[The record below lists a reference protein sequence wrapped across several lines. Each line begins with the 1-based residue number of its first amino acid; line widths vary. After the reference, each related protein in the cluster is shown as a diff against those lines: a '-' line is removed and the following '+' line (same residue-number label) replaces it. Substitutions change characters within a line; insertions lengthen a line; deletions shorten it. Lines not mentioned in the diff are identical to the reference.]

1 MKKVTF
7 LFAMVFTIFSCQQS
21 DSQRSLLRFVIDR
34 NMTEKQLT
42 ELIASANSVNIKL
55 DVHVESYD
63 KQGRIKKINGDVEF
77 GETGSGIFNS
87 DNFGKIIITQDMNSV
102 NSGFSI
108 IVRKKLI

>member
-7 LFAMVFTIFSCQQS
+7 LVAMVFTIFSCQQS
-21 DSQRSLLRFVIDR
+21 DSEKSLLRFVIDN
-34 NMTEKQLT
+34 NMTEKQIA

-77 GETGSGIFNS
+77 GETGIGTFGS
-87 DNFGKIIITQDMNSV
+87 DNLDKIIITQDMNSV
-102 NSGFSI
+102 NGGISI
-108 IVRKKLI
+108 VVKKKLL